1 MRDRVVDKAAEYT
14 TPARIAVRDWL
25 LVALSLST
33 GIYEAI
39 AFLSFGKVFTAFQTG
54 NLVFLGVGL
63 AGTRP
68 PAGPNPVSVIISLAA
83 FAVGAALAM
92 RLLRAS
98 GAETDVEGAHFVW
111 PRRVSLTLA
120 LALILQVVFLAV
132 WLASAASTGRTY
144 FLLAVSAVAMGMQMN
159 AVRSLHVPG
168 TSTTAFTATFIS
180 LVNGTATWSLG
191 RPAARR
197 LLGGTAAMAVGAYIG
212 DVMLSHAHGYAPLVP
227 VLIIAVVVTVA
238 TIVLSPKRE
247 PVRSP
252 LVTAQLAT
260 QAARTSGSS
269 QEAAAPAGQGPAAT
283 TATSSP

>member
-25 LVALSLST
+25 LVALSLSS

-54 NLVFLGVGL
+54 NIVFLGVGV

-68 PAGPNPVSVIISLAA
+68 PAGPNPVSVIISLVA

-98 GAETDVEGAHFVW
+98 GAETDVEGAHFFVW

-120 LALILQVVFLAV
+120 VALILQVVFLAV
-132 WLASAASTGRTY
+132 WLATAESTGRTY
-144 FLLAVSAVAMGMQMN
+144 FLVAVNALAMGMQMN

-197 LLGGTAAMAVGAYIG
+197 LLGGTAAMAVGGYIG
-212 DVMLSHAHGYAPLVP
+212 DVMLSHAHSYAPLVP

-247 PVRSP
+247 PERSP
-252 LVTAQLAT
+252 LSTAQLAT
-260 QAARTSGSS
+260 QAARTSGRSR
-269 QEAAAPAGQGPAAT
+269 
-283 TATSSP
+283 